1 MPRARA
7 KKLTQMQERYCQER
21 ANGADYATAWG
32 NAGYSTK
39 CKRSNQRSDAY
50 HMEVTKPSA
59 PYIQARIKEL
69 QAAAEEGA
77 ILDRQARQ
85 AFLTGI
91 ALDETEKTD
100 NRLRAADMLNRM
112 SGDYTDTVRS
122 VVSGGVSLSY
132 EERKRLLEEELE
144 SEEE

>member
-1 MPRARA
+1 MPRPRV
-7 KKLTQMQERYCQER
+7 KKLTQMQEKYCQER

-59 PYIQARIKEL
+59 PLIQARIKEL

-91 ALDETEKTD
+91 ALDENEKTD

-122 VVSGGVSLSY
+122 VVSGGVSLTY
-132 EERKRLLEEELE
+132 EERMKLIEDQLKGEE
-144 SEEE
+144 

>member
-1 MPRARA
+1 MPRPRM
-7 KKLTQMQERYCQER
+7 KKLTQMQEKYCQER
-21 ANGADYATAWG
+21 ANGADYATAWA

-39 CKRSNQRSDAY
+39 CKRANQRSDAY

-59 PYIQARIKEL
+59 PLIQARIKEL
-69 QAAAEEGA
+69 QKAAEEGA
-77 ILDRQARQ
+77 ILDRKARQ

-112 SGDYTDTVRS
+112 SGDYTDNVRS
-122 VVSGGVSLSY
+122 TVTGGVELTY
-132 EERKRLLEEELE
+132 EERKRLIEDSL
-144 SEEE
+144 SEE

>member
-1 MPRARA
+1 MPRARV
-7 KKLTQMQERYCQER
+7 KKLTQMQEKYCQER

-59 PYIQARIKEL
+59 PLIQARIKEL

-91 ALDETEKTD
+91 ALDENEKTD

-122 VVSGGVSLSY
+122 VVSGGVSLTY
-132 EERKRLLEEELE
+132 EERMKLIEDQLKGEE
-144 SEEE
+144 

>member
-1 MPRARA
+1 MPRPRV
-7 KKLTQMQERYCQER
+7 KKLTQRQEKYCQER
-21 ANGADYATAWG
+21 ANGADYATAWA

-39 CKRSNQRSDAY
+39 CQRRNQRSDAY

-59 PYIQARIKEL
+59 PLIQARIKEL

-91 ALDETEKTD
+91 ALDENEKTD

-122 VVSGGVSLSY
+122 VVSGGVSLTY
-132 EERKRLLEEELE
+132 EERMKLIEDQLKGEE
-144 SEEE
+144 

>member
-1 MPRARA
+1 MPRPRV

-59 PYIQARIKEL
+59 PLIQARIKEL

-91 ALDETEKTD
+91 ALDENEKTD

-122 VVSGGVSLSY
+122 VVSGGVSLTY
-132 EERKRLLEEELE
+132 EERMKLIEDQLKGEE
-144 SEEE
+144 

>member
-1 MPRARA
+1 MPRARV

-59 PYIQARIKEL
+59 PLIQARIKEL

-91 ALDETEKTD
+91 ALDENEKTD

-122 VVSGGVSLSY
+122 VVSGGVSLTY
-132 EERKRLLEEELE
+132 EERMKLIEDQLKGEE
-144 SEEE
+144 